1 MTRFGRIALVS
12 VAAGLLPAAPALAD
26 YDIMADP
33 AFPSVVYIEFDPST
47 MPNIYSAPVGDPAL
61 PVIGGGVVNG
71 DTGGASGN
79 AAPAADTRRDKKTS
93 QDNAEL
99 TPDDRA
105 EQRVQELVSGGAE
118 EIENIVIDREIEDR
132 VLDGVDL
139 NR

>member
-47 MPNIYSAPVGDPAL
+47 MPDIYSAPVGDPAL
-61 PVIGGGVVNG
+61 PVIGGGTVNG
-71 DTGGASGN
+71 DTGASSN

-93 QDNAEL
+93 QASAEL
-99 TPDDRA
+99 SPDQRA
-105 EQRVQELVSGGAE
+105 EQRVQELVSGGPK
-118 EIENIVIDREIEDR
+118 EIENIIIDREIEDR
-132 VLDGVDL
+132 VLEGVDL